1 VARQIQARKEE
12 RERLERER
20 DDRMVSAIS
29 GAADG
34 AGLVDLSGASEESAS
49 REAIRAKRMQV
60 RRSSMVASSPKGED
74 GPLTAPRDVPGLPRI
89 YALNLILKN
98 SGCLHVLSE
107 DEWGEVLSL
116 SKHREYP
123 PGWTVCA
130 QVEISILKPPCP
142 EHCTCWTV
150 STQVEAFF
158 KSFT

>member
-1 VARQIQARKEE
+1 
-12 RERLERER
+12 
-20 DDRMVSAIS
+20 MVSAIS

-34 AGLVDLSGASEESAS
+34 AGLVDLSGASEEMTA
-49 REAIRAKRMQV
+49 REALRAERMQV
-60 RRSSMVASSPKGED
+60 RRLSMVASSPKGGD

-98 SGCLHVLSE
+98 SGCLHLLNE

-130 QVEISILKPPCP
+130 QVEACILKPPRP
-142 EHCTCWTV
+142 EPCTGWTV
-150 STQVEAFF
+150 STQVEFHHSSNISLE
-158 KSFT
+158 KTGELETGERCP